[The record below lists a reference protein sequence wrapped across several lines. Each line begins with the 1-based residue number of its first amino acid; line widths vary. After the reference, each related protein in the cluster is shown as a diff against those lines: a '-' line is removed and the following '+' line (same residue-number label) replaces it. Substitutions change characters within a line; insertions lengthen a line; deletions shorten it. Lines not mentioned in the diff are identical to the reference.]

1 MFTLYF
7 DELNAPPFLKSYRPP
22 WASGNTYTIVIR
34 PPSRVRPVSSVA
46 SIDNDQ
52 RRTRVVVAP
61 ERRRRVAEDDDGGA
75 NAARK
80 IVVIF
85 ALEFVVPHKVG

>member
-1 MFTLYF
+1 MLPASTTT
-7 DELNAPPFLKSYRPP
+7 NAVVYVPVWLSPP
-22 WASGNTYTIVIR
+22 N
-34 PPSRVRPVSSVA
+34 
-46 SIDNDQ
+46 
-52 RRTRVVVAP
+52 VVVAD
-61 ERRRRVAEDDDGGA
+61 DDDGGA

>member
-1 MFTLYF
+1 MTGKWQHLHHR
-7 DELNAPPFLKSYRPP
+7 NQA
-22 WASGNTYTIVIR
+22 TIAR
-34 PPSRVRPVSSVA
+34 LERPVSSVA

>member
-1 MFTLYF
+1 MY
-7 DELNAPPFLKSYRPP
+7 
-22 WASGNTYTIVIR
+22 
-34 PPSRVRPVSSVA
+34 SVA

-52 RRTRVVVAP
+52 RRSIRTRVVVVP
-61 ERRRRVAEDDDGGA
+61 ERRRRVADDDDGGA

>member
-1 MFTLYF
+1 MGIVLPASTTA
-7 DELNAPPFLKSYRPP
+7 NAVV
-22 WASGNTYTIVIR
+22 GT
-34 PPSRVRPVSSVA
+34 RV
-46 SIDNDQ
+46 
-52 RRTRVVVAP
+52 VVVAP
-61 ERRRRVAEDDDGGA
+61 ERRRRVSDDGA